1 MGLGDA
7 KLMSAFG
14 CFFGWQSIPIILF
27 LSSIYG
33 LIFSS
38 SSLLKKKSTLRTKIA
53 FGPHIVFG
61 AFTYFIFGEKLINL
75 IVQ

>member
-14 CFFGWQSIPIILF
+14 CFFGWQSIPVILF
-27 LSSIYG
+27 LSSISG
-33 LIFSS
+33 LLFSF
-38 SSLLKKKSTLRTKIA
+38 SSLLKKKSTLKTKIP
-53 FGPHIVFG
+53 FGPHIILGSV
-61 AFTYFIFGEKLINL
+61 AYFVFGEKLFKL